1 MQGLHRTDLQGL
13 RRVKSLHQ
21 NLLMREIKQHRRNI
35 YQIEATYL
43 QKTEYFVQDL
53 GLISKLYVRRFLRA
67 VKKMSS
73 TQQQVS
79 TSRNSVV

>member
-1 MQGLHRTDLQGL
+1 
-13 RRVKSLHQ
+13 
-21 NLLMREIKQHRRNI
+21 MREIKQHRRNI

>member
-1 MQGLHRTDLQGL
+1 
-13 RRVKSLHQ
+13 
-21 NLLMREIKQHRRNI
+21 MREIKQHRRNI

-43 QKTEYFVQDL
+43 QTTEYFEQDV